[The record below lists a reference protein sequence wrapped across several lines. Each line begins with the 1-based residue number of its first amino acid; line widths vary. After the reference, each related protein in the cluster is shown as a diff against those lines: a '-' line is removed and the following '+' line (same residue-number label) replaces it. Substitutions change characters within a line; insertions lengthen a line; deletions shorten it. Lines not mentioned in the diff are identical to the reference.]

1 MQQLWKVS
9 ATSATQEL
17 WCPHL
22 AHLPSCPHPSRTP
35 THPPRCRLW
44 DLRDLVASGSTAA
57 APSLSGATATSLSGC
72 TNDAG
77 GVGTAGGSGRT
88 RPVCTY
94 TGHRNQRNFV
104 GLSVSP
110 AGHILCGSEDN
121 AVYSY
126 YRSLPFPTASYQFP
140 DAGSSGGAPG
150 GGSGSSGAHQPF
162 VSAVCWA
169 NNSRHCLAANS
180 QGLLQILELE

>member
-1 MQQLWKVS
+1 MS
-9 ATSATQEL
+9 TPAR
-17 WCPHL
+17 
-22 AHLPSCPHPSRTP
+22 LPPNPCRTP

-77 GVGTAGGSGRT
+77 GGGAAGGSGRT